1 MLTKLRFVGK
11 VPPREVQAG
20 KLYSEDLDATIG
32 FAADG
37 GAPLGTEGTMPDLSG
52 AIAWLNSAPL
62 SKKSLRGKVVL
73 VDIWTYSCIN
83 SLRQLPYLKAWAAK
97 YKDQG
102 LVVIGVHTPEFEFEK
117 DRGNVA
123 NASRELNITYPI
135 AIDSNR
141 AVWDAF
147 NNQYWPADYI
157 VDAKGQIRYHHFGEG
172 DYDISERVIQELLK
186 EKGATGLGADP
197 ISISADGIEAPPS
210 RDLQSPETYLGYRR
224 AERFQSPGR
233 VAHDS
238 PKVYTEPTE
247 LSLNQWG
254 LGGAWDVGP
263 ENVALQTSPGKIEFR
278 FHSRDIHLV
287 LAPAKGGKPIRFKVR
302 LDGVAPGNDRGTDT
316 NPDGSGEVREPRLY
330 QLIRQN
336 SQHVEDRTLEIEFLD
351 PGVRAFSF
359 TFG

>member
-1 MLTKLRFVGK
+1 MKHYMRNVVRTLSPLAVAAVMGVALIFACVDTSMLTKLRFVGK
-11 VPPREVQAG
+11 VPPREAQAG

-32 FAADG
+32 FAAEG
-37 GAPLGTEGTMPDLSG
+37 VAPLGTEGTMPDLSG
-52 AIAWLNSAPL
+52 AIAWINSAPL

-123 NASRELNITYPI
+123 NALRELNITYPI

-172 DYDISERVIQELLK
+172 DYDVCERVIQELLK
-186 EKGATGLGADP
+186 ENGATGLGADP
-197 ISISADGIEAPPS
+197 VSISATGVEAPPS

-224 AERFQSPGR
+224 AERFQSPER

-238 PKVYTEPTE
+238 PMVYTEPAE

-263 ENVALQTSPGKIEFR
+263 ESVVLQASNGKIEFR
-278 FHSRDIHLV
+278 FH
-287 LAPAKGGKPIRFKVR
+287 AA
-302 LDGVAPGNDRGTDT
+302 T
-316 NPDGSGEVREPRLY
+316 
-330 QLIRQN
+330 
-336 SQHVEDRTLEIEFLD
+336 
-351 PGVRAFSF
+351 F
-359 TFG
+359 TWC